1 MFTRTLYSKDPSSVI
16 ATATIVPLYV
26 VGVQVTC
33 APTSKSC
40 IIGPLEDG
48 EVEDEDEEAEE
59 EDEDEGTCG
68 SSSSAEIEAVEA
80 DSVFFLRVLKEET
93 AAELLRFEEDLAE
106 APGSE
111 PSITDTLA
119 EVLARFCAVELV
131 AVGSVPAVSLR
142 FFKGLPRFF
151 GTFSAAGGVLARLVL
166 LTTAA
171 TLEPPRSVALTLA

>member
-48 EVEDEDEEAEE
+48 EVEDEDEEAEDEGKDAEEEEKEAEE

-80 DSVFFLRVLKEET
+80 DSVIFLRVLKEET

-131 AVGSVPAVSLR
+131 APESNHFCMSQ
-142 FFKGLPRFF
+142 
-151 GTFSAAGGVLARLVL
+151 LANSPWHQLK
-166 LTTAA
+166 
-171 TLEPPRSVALTLA
+171 P